1 MLLLRR
7 VLLLGVPF
15 QLTTTRTRV
24 TESQTAVKQTRKWYL
39 CSTEQRATARES
51 YSVRDALIK

>member
-39 CSTEQRATARES
+39 
-51 YSVRDALIK
+51 